1 MASPLAQFALT
12 LMVAITCT
20 ASLAYSQAPSPSPT
34 AEIGAR
40 FEDWMALH
48 GRTYDKPEEKER
60 RFLIFRQNVE
70 FIDSFNMAKNHSFEL
85 SANGFTDMTNKEF
98 VAKYMGL
105 KPQKQGGSE
114 MDDVEFGHGNVTHIP
129 GSMDWRQKGAVTAVK
144 NQGNCGG
151 CWAFSAVAAL
161 EGITKIKTGKLVS
174 LSEQQLID
182 CDTENDG
189 CMGGY
194 MVTAFQYIRANG
206 GLSTE
211 SNYPYQAADGNCD
224 TRRASY
230 HAASI
235 RGYREVPANN
245 ENELLKAVVQQPVS
259 VAIDASGY
267 AFQFY
272 KGGIFSG
279 ACGTELNHGVTA
291 VGYGAQDGKLH
302 WLVKNSWGSRW
313 GEGGYVRME
322 RNIGN
327 KEGICGISM
336 MASYPL
342 R

>member
-1 MASPLAQFALT
+1 
-12 LMVAITCT
+12 MVID
-20 ASLAYSQAPSPSPT
+20 LPSYKLPKNNKHYKYIIRDHS
-34 AEIGAR
+34 I
-40 FEDWMALH
+40 
-48 GRTYDKPEEKER
+48 RTNPPY
-60 RFLIFRQNVE
+60 
-70 FIDSFNMAKNHSFEL
+70 
-85 SANGFTDMTNKEF
+85 T
-98 VAKYMGL
+98 
-105 KPQKQGGSE
+105 
-114 MDDVEFGHGNVTHIP
+114 
-129 GSMDWRQKGAVTAVK
+129 
-144 NQGNCGG
+144 GG